1 MSWLGDACPSHAGAR
16 DRKGRRPCPPRE
28 FGGIITG
35 KIWIYYIINHAF
47 SRVCKETRD
56 NGANMGGRSICCPN
70 QIIGPPS
77 LPPGFGAYGG
87 DGVFVSDS

>member
-1 MSWLGDACPSHAGAR
+1 MS
-16 DRKGRRPCPPRE
+16 
-28 FGGIITG
+28 
-35 KIWIYYIINHAF
+35 F